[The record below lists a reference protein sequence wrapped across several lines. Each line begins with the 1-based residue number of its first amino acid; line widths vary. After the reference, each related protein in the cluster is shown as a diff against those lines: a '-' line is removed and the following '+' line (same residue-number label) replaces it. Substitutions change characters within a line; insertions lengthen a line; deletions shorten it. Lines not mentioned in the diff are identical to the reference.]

1 MVISVMDELMKY
13 YIFTVPTQDNLGF
26 DYYALKSNEKDYTL
40 EKIPNIIDFLNRK
53 HLKIDE
59 IYKEDKNYLDYI
71 NGLSYSL
78 VKLLKNQK
86 VSKMIN
92 NNLIYYANGKINY
105 MPDDSLFENN
115 QRIAKLNYYEKEERN
130 KAEENLIIYMLD
142 QINDYNESLI
152 NNKRSK

>member
-59 IYKEDKNYLDYI
+59 IYKEDK
-71 NGLSYSL
+71 S
-78 VKLLKNQK
+78 
-86 VSKMIN
+86 
-92 NNLIYYANGKINY
+92 
-105 MPDDSLFENN
+105 
-115 QRIAKLNYYEKEERN
+115 
-130 KAEENLIIYMLD
+130 
-142 QINDYNESLI
+142 
-152 NNKRSK
+152 

>member
-1 MVISVMDELMKY
+1 M
-13 YIFTVPTQDNLGF
+13 GF

-40 EKIPNIIDFLNRK
+40 EKIPNIIEFLNGK

-71 NGLSYSL
+71 NGLSYTL

-86 VSKMIN
+86 ISKMSN
-92 NNLIYYANGKINY
+92 NNLIYYADGKISY
-105 MPDDSLFENN
+105 MHDDGLYEND
-115 QRIAKLNYYEKEERN
+115 QRIAKLNDYEKEERS

>member
-59 IYKEDKNYLDYI
+59 IYKEDKSYLDYI
-71 NGLSYSL
+71 NGLSYAL
-78 VKLLKNQK
+78 VKLLKNQNA
-86 VSKMIN
+86 SKMIN

-105 MPDDSLFENN
+105 MPDDGLFENN
-115 QRIAKLNYYEKEERN
+115 QRIAKLNYYEREERS

-142 QINDYNESLI
+142 QINDYNEILI